1 MTDVLQTALSK
12 LTDIQRRA
20 VDWTEGA
27 ILVLA
32 GPGSGKT
39 QVLTCRIAQLL
50 AASPEKNFR
59 ILALTFTN
67 KAADE
72 MKTRVATFVPGLE
85 ERANIGTFHSF
96 CGQVLRQHGVH
107 LQIKP
112 DFAIYS
118 QDDDRKAV
126 LEDALVEAAAHGG
139 RYSPEDVR
147 LLPLIDRM
155 KSRLIEPAG
164 AVVALGQN
172 PDRDHIAA
180 VYQLYEDGLRNLNA
194 LDFNSLILEVY
205 RLATTFPAIAARYSR
220 SHPFWMLDEFQD
232 TNSAQYRLIR
242 ALAGNNFRN
251 IFAVADDDQIIY
263 QWNGASFRH
272 IQAFR
277 ADYQAELIQLPTNYR
292 CPPIIVEAANR
303 LVAYNTDRTPSKQP
317 LIAGKTELKLPASQQ
332 LQLRQFATDEEEA
345 GGIAD
350 EIAAL
355 GMPQWGAIA
364 VLGRTRVLLERMSEA
379 LTARNV
385 PAVFAQRRDNFLSA
399 ELRWFVA
406 CLTQISRPLDKRNL
420 AVLVEAFN
428 RMTGTETA
436 VGQIVADAETSGHSY
451 LATWMGAVD
460 GTANDA
466 ARALLASLTEA
477 LQATGGVRAFTDHV
491 SKTFEDAVA
500 NKDGLSDL
508 AEDMEAWR
516 ELTADIARHIGRN
529 APLDQFLQELQLRS
543 KEPSPKP
550 GSVTLMTV
558 HGAKG
563 REFDYV
569 FLIGLAEDVM
579 PSFQSKQ
586 KGDTS
591 PEMEEERR
599 NCFVAI
605 TRAKESLVLS
615 RAERYRGWT
624 KAPSRF
630 LVEMGLSS

>member
-1 MTDVLQTALSK
+1 VTDALQAALSK

-20 VDWTEGA
+20 VDWTDGA
-27 ILVLA
+27 VLVLA

-59 ILALTFTN
+59 LLALTFTN

-85 ERANIGTFHSF
+85 ERANIGTLHSF
-96 CGQVLRQHGVH
+96 CGQILRQHGVH

-118 QDDDRKAV
+118 QDNDRKAV
-126 LEDALVEAAAHGG
+126 LEDALVEAAARGG
-139 RYSPEDVR
+139 RFSREDVR

-164 AVVALGQN
+164 ALAALGQN
-172 PDRDHIAA
+172 PARDHIAE
-180 VYQLYEDGLRNLNA
+180 VYQIYEDGLRRLNA
-194 LDFNSLILEVY
+194 LDFNSLILEAY
-205 RLATTFPAIAARYSR
+205 RLARTFPAIAARYSR

-242 ALAGNNFRN
+242 ALAGNDFRN
-251 IFAVADDDQIIY
+251 IFVVADDDQIIY

-277 ADYQAELIQLPTNYR
+277 ADYEAELIQLPTNYR

-303 LVAYNTDRTPSKQP
+303 LVAYNIDRTPYKQP
-317 LIAGKTELKLPASQQ
+317 LVAGKTELKLPASRQ
-332 LQLRQFATDEEEA
+332 LQLRQFATEEEEA
-345 GGIAD
+345 AGIAD
-350 EIAAL
+350 EIPAL
-355 GMPQWGAIA
+355 GKPRWAEVA
-364 VLGRTRVLLERMSEA
+364 VLGRTRALLERMSGA

-385 PAVFAQRRDNFLSA
+385 PAVFAQRRDDFLSA

-406 CLTQISRPLDKRNL
+406 CLTQLARPLDKRNL

-436 VGQIVADAETSGHSY
+436 FGQIVAEAEASGHSY
-451 LATWMGAVD
+451 LATWVDAVE
-460 GTANDA
+460 GTVDDA
-466 ARALLASLTEA
+466 ARALLTPLTQALEEA
-477 LQATGGVRAFTDHV
+477 GGIRAFNDHV
-491 SKTFEDAVA
+491 INTFEDVVA
-500 NKDGLSDL
+500 NNDRLSDL
-508 AEDMEAWR
+508 AEDVAAWR

-529 APLDQFLQELQLRS
+529 APLNQFLQELQLRS

-550 GSVTLMTV
+550 SSVSLMTV

-569 FLIGLAEDVM
+569 FLIGSAEDVM
-579 PSFQSKQ
+579 PSFHSKQ

-630 LVEMGLSS
+630 LVEMGLTS